1 MCFNTQ
7 RDASLVKPFRTMK
20 RLGSSLSG
28 CDFGRVI
35 TVEDVTE
42 TCLLAGFGDDE
53 DGGTYRDSCGDV
65 GGGSGEPSHKGGWEV
80 SEVLSA
86 SPTEF
91 KIWRVACM
99 AWFVAT
105 GNPFLLPQVLTMI
118 MVVYCTVEQPF
129 LTYILT
135 YTFAGRPD
143 AEPSTG

>member
-7 RDASLVKPFRTMK
+7 RDASLVKPFRTVK
-20 RLGSSLSG
+20 RSLSG

-65 GGGSGEPSHKGGWEV
+65 GGGSGEPSHKRAAGRFLRCSPRRQRSLRFG
-80 SEVLSA
+80 A
-86 SPTEF
+86 S
-91 KIWRVACM
+91 R

-105 GNPFLLPQVLTMI
+105 GNPFLLPQVPTMI
-118 MVVYCTVEQPF
+118 MVVSCTVEQPF
-129 LTYILT
+129 LTC
-135 YTFAGRPD
+135 TFAGRQG